1 MARRALLP
9 WYHAF
14 SFLRTYASID
24 GWSPEKGF
32 HHGSNIL
39 DRWILSKLQ
48 TLKAEIGVEM
58 DRYRLYNVV
67 PKLFE
72 FIEDLTNWYIRL
84 NRHRFWGED
93 ITADK
98 IAAYSTLH
106 MAVQEVSTAM
116 APFAPFL
123 SEYVYQE
130 LARLSGVNEP
140 KPGSVHLCSYPVP
153 EEGYMQ
159 PQLEET
165 VARMQQVILL
175 GRRKR
180 EEEKI
185 NLRTPLKTLIII
197 HRDGALLQQIE
208 TLEEYLKAELNV
220 KQVRYEQDEGKYIE
234 LRARPNFPVL
244 GKRLGKRMK
253 AFQGLIQS
261 LGADQ
266 IEALYNGGTT
276 ELGGE
281 TFTTDEIQVFREAKA
296 GTNTVSDRIISID
309 LDCGLDDNLIR
320 EGYARE
326 VAHLI
331 NRSRKDMGLEVSDR
345 VRVAYGGAEILCSAV
360 AGHREYIT
368 AEVLAVSLEPFDSNG
383 ADAEIFEADVDGHPF
398 RYTIA
403 KDG

>member
-1 MARRALLP
+1 
-9 WYHAF
+9 
-14 SFLRTYASID
+14 
-24 GWSPEKGF
+24 
-32 HHGSNIL
+32 
-39 DRWILSKLQ
+39 
-48 TLKAEIGVEM
+48 
-58 DRYRLYNVV
+58 
-67 PKLFE
+67 
-72 FIEDLTNWYIRL
+72 
-84 NRHRFWGED
+84 
-93 ITADK
+93 
-98 IAAYSTLH
+98 
-106 MAVQEVSTAM
+106 
-116 APFAPFL
+116 
-123 SEYVYQE
+123 
-130 LARLSGVNEP
+130 
-140 KPGSVHLCSYPVP
+140 
-153 EEGYMQ
+153 
-159 PQLEET
+159 
-165 VARMQQVILL
+165 
-175 GRRKR
+175 
-180 EEEKI
+180 
-185 NLRTPLKTLIII
+185 
-197 HRDGALLQQIE
+197 
-208 TLEEYLKAELNV
+208 
-220 KQVRYEQDEGKYIE
+220 
-234 LRARPNFPVL
+234 
-244 GKRLGKRMK
+244 
-253 AFQGLIQS
+253 LIQS

-345 VRVAYGGAEILCSAV
+345 VRVTYGGAEILGSAV